1 MTRSPLPLLST
12 VALLA
17 APAAAQ
23 FPAYT
28 ITGDDAGDFLGHGIG
43 DAGDVNGDGY
53 GDFVVGAPK
62 DDNAGN
68 SAGSVRIHSGATGSV
83 LYMIDGGGTDQL
95 GTAVSGAG
103 DVNNDGFDDVIAGGP
118 WHLGIG
124 PIQGTISVISGVDGS
139 TLYQIEG
146 PNTFSFFGGAVD
158 GAGDLDNDGFDE
170 FLVGASNDDGNG
182 SDSGLVYVYGGI
194 DGALIYMH
202 SGDGI
207 SDQMGTCVAG
217 LGDVNSDGVPDYMGG
232 APLDD
237 NNGSN
242 SGSVQVWSGIDGSVL
257 YAFNGSGADHQF
269 GKSVA
274 ALGDVNGDAHADFI
288 VGEWHDALIA
298 HHAGS
303 VTVFSGIDG
312 SVIRQHFG
320 QSADDEF
327 GQAVTGIGDYDG
339 DTIGDYAVGAPG
351 AGANG
356 EVTLFSGVDGSLLG
370 SVAGGAL
377 DTEFGAGLAG
387 GMDVNNDG
395 LGEFIV
401 GAHLAQNAT
410 GEATVFSSISLLGT
424 AYCFGDGSASPC
436 PCGNNAP
443 TGVGC
448 GNSTGG
454 GAGLVAGGSTS
465 VSADNL
471 GFDAAGLL
479 PGQPALLFSGM
490 NAVNNGQGVPFG
502 DGLRCAGGTVKRLG
516 VRVPDASGGANWG
529 PGLAPL
535 GEWGPGDVRR
545 FQAWYRDPGGSPC
558 GSGFNLS
565 SGYEVTFTP

>member
-1 MTRSPLPLLST
+1 MARFPVSLVLALSISA
-12 VALLA
+12 V
-17 APAAAQ
+17 PAAAQ
-23 FPAYT
+23 FPAFT
-28 ITGDDAGDFLGHGIG
+28 LSGDDVGDFHGYAVG
-43 DAGDVNGDGY
+43 DAGDVNSDGFE
-53 GDFVVGAPK
+53 DFVIGAPK
-62 DDNAGN
+62 DDNTGN
-68 SAGSVRIHSGATGSV
+68 SAGSVRIHSGADGSV

-95 GTAVSGAG
+95 GTAVGGAG
-103 DVNNDGFDDVIAGGP
+103 DVNNDGFADVIAGGP

-124 PIQGTISVISGVDGS
+124 PIQGTISVISGADGS
-139 TLYQIEG
+139 VLYQIEG

-170 FLVGASNDDGNG
+170 FIVGASNDDGNG

-207 SDQMGTCVAG
+207 GDQMGSCVAG
-217 LGDVNSDGVPDYMGG
+217 LGDVNNDGVPDYGGG

-237 NNGSN
+237 NNGNN
-242 SGSVQVWSGIDGSVL
+242 SGSAQVWSGIDGSVL
-257 YAFNGSGADHQF
+257 YAFNGNGADHQF
-269 GKSVA
+269 GKSMA

-288 VGEWHDALIA
+288 VGEWHDALIG

-320 QSADDEF
+320 QNADEEF
-327 GQAVTGIGDYDG
+327 GQSVAGIGDYNGDG
-339 DTIGDYAVGAPG
+339 IGDYAVGAPG
-351 AGANG
+351 GGASGEVLLYSGADGSQIGSAGGTVAGA
-356 EVTLFSGVDGSLLG
+356 
-370 SVAGGAL
+370 
-377 DTEFGAGLAG
+377 EFGAALAG

-401 GAHLAQNAT
+401 GAHLTQNAT

-424 AYCFGDGSASPC
+424 AYCFGDGSATAC
-436 PCGNNAP
+436 PCGNNGP
-443 TGVGC
+443 PGVGC

-465 VSADNL
+465 VSADNIE
-471 GFDAAGLL
+471 FDASGLL

-490 NAVNNGQGVPFG
+490 NAVNNGQGVAFG

-516 VRVPDASGGANWG
+516 VRVPDSAGDASWG

-545 FQAWYRDPGGSPC
+545 FQCWYRDPNGSPC
-558 GSGFNLS
+558 GSNFNLS
-565 SGYEVTFTP
+565 HGYEVTFTP